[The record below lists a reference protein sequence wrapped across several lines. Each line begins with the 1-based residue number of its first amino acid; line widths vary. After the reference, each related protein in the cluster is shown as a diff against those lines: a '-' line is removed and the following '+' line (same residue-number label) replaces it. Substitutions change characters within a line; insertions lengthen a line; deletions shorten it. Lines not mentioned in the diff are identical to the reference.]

1 MSLGG
6 RSTKTALAKRECHL
20 AFPCGLI
27 PTNQACSEEG
37 KRRLVAEVLT
47 WSCQTSRRCES
58 RGLERPPLPSLSFQ
72 TASSARGTRWQREA
86 EGWPSALAQDFTWH
100 CQKGDLHL
108 GEPKPCRL
116 LARASVAQPR

>member
-27 PTNQACSEEG
+27 PTNQACSEDG

-58 RGLERPPLPSLSFQ
+58 RGLKRPPLPSLSSQ
-72 TASSARGTRWQREA
+72 TASSARGMW
-86 EGWPSALAQDFTWH
+86 W
-100 CQKGDLHL
+100 
-108 GEPKPCRL
+108 
-116 LARASVAQPR
+116 